1 MEPLVLRVLEVFREM
16 ERDRLDLHTLFEAGG
31 NEPLHRVQGL
41 DAIVNLT
48 REGML
53 EASGGDFY
61 SLTERGKGVISNL
74 SDQ

>member
-1 MEPLVLRVLEVFREM
+1 MTCITETFDHRVLEVFREM

-31 NEPLHRVQGL
+31 NEPLHRVQVL

-61 SLTERGKGVISNL
+61 SLTERGKNAIPL
-74 SDQ
+74 